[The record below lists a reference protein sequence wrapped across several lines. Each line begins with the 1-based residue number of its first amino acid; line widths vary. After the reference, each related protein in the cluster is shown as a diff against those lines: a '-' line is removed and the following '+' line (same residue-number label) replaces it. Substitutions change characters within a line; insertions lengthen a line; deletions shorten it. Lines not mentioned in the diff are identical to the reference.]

1 MRSRF
6 LLSAPVVALLA
17 GAFISAAQ
25 TAPNLSWRSGF
36 PPSLRSL
43 GAELRRAGSRTMAV
57 LQPVA
62 CETLAGVRLPDT
74 TITAAETVK
83 GGSFTPPGST
93 NPIANLPAFCRVA
106 GAIKPA
112 KDSNI
117 LFEVWLPLEQWNGK
131 LAGVGNGGWAGT
143 ISFGALGTQIRRGYA
158 AASTNTGHVAVSGED
173 MARFAFEHPEQLIDF
188 AYRSHHELATKAK
201 AIAQQFYAKAPERAY
216 FVGCSSGGYEGLMEA
231 QRFPADYDG
240 IVAGAPAN
248 NWTRLMAGDL
258 EAVLAVVKD
267 PASQPS
273 AAGFGSAEP
282 RDDRGM

>member
-6 LLSAPVVALLA
+6 LLAAPVVALLA

-25 TAPNLSWRSGF
+25 TAPKPVVASGF
-36 PPSLRSL
+36 
-43 GAELRRAGSRTMAV
+43 SRTMAV
-57 LQPVA
+57 LQPLV
-62 CETLAGVRLPDT
+62 CEKLAGVRLPDT

-143 ISFGALGTQIRRGYA
+143 ISFGALADSDQARVRGRLHEYRPRGRERRGHGQVRLRAPGTADRLRLSLASRAGDEGESDRA
-158 AASTNTGHVAVSGED
+158 AVLRQGSRARLFRRVFVRRLRRVDGGAAVPGGLRRHRRRRTG
-173 MARFAFEHPEQLIDF
+173 EQLD
-188 AYRSHHELATKAK
+188 AADGGRPRRRPCRR
-201 AIAQQFYAKAPERAY
+201 Q
-216 FVGCSSGGYEGLMEA
+216 GSG
-231 QRFPADYDG
+231 Q
-240 IVAGAPAN
+240 
-248 NWTRLMAGDL
+248 
-258 EAVLAVVKD
+258 
-267 PASQPS
+267 QPS
-273 AAGFGSAEP
+273 AAGPGSAEP
-282 RDDRGM
+282 RDDRGL